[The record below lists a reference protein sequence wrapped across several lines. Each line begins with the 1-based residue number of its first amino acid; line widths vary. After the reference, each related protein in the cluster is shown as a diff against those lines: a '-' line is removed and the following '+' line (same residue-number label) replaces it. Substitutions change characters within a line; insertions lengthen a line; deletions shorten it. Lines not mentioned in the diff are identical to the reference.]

1 MAAICKSEDMLT
13 FPYGFMH
20 SRNFQIKLM
29 THDYVFY
36 IKQLQ
41 DYWSHK
47 IMTIEYFAGPF
58 NTSVTPPDATTGFPV
73 DEHPCIKKQWPTSHD
88 LDGQICAGSAPIL
101 DIKAID
107 FNIVHIV
114 VIRVFET
121 INLSSVNCSSKPSP
135 LFFIHRYRRS
145 ETTELPSQISTG
157 GWLWSRPIFG

>member
-1 MAAICKSEDMLT
+1 
-13 FPYGFMH
+13 
-20 SRNFQIKLM
+20 M

-47 IMTIEYFAGPF
+47 IMTIEYFAVHPF
-58 NTSVTPPDATTGFPV
+58 NTSVTPPDATTGLPV
-73 DEHPCIKKQWPTSHD
+73 DEHPCIKKQWPASHD
-88 LDGQICAGSAPIL
+88 LDGQIFAGSAPIL

-135 LFFIHRYRRS
+135 LFFIHRYLLGTNIGALAERKIGPTLSSVGRNRRTKFS
-145 ETTELPSQISTG
+145 EKVNF
-157 GWLWSRPIFG
+157 SR

>member
-1 MAAICKSEDMLT
+1 
-13 FPYGFMH
+13 
-20 SRNFQIKLM
+20 M

-47 IMTIEYFAGPF
+47 IMTIEYFAVPF
-58 NTSVTPPDATTGFPV
+58 NTSVTPPDATTGLPV
-73 DEHPCIKKQWPTSHD
+73 DEHPCIKKQWPASHD
-88 LDGQICAGSAPIL
+88 LDGQIFAGSAPIL

-114 VIRVFET
+114 VIRVSET

-135 LFFIHRYRRS
+135 LFFIHRYLLGTNIGALAETKIGPTLLSVGRNRRTKFS
-145 ETTELPSQISTG
+145 EKVNF
-157 GWLWSRPIFG
+157 SR